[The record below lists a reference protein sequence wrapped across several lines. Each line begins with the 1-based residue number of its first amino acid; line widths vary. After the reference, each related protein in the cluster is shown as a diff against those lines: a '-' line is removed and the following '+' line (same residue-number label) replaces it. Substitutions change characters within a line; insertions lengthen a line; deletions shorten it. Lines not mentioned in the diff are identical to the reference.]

1 MGAADIRHLAGAVPV
16 KIVWFID
23 HLRPDGTQRVLTQLV
38 AGLSAHGHS
47 QAVVCLNDSWDQAI
61 LNELHSSGCEVRI
74 IGKAALLT
82 GTGIYRTWRW
92 LRAERFDAAV
102 TLLFYSDV
110 VGRTLAHAAGVP
122 RVVTYIQARNT
133 NYTFWQRWCVRRT
146 MRWADRVVVCSR
158 SLSDYAIE
166 AEGATEGKV
175 SVIPHGIRVNGV
187 YAPPEN
193 QSLRS
198 ELHIPVDCYLIGSL
212 GRLTY
217 QKGYDILLDALARMP
232 EENVHVLMAGT
243 GEMLPSL
250 QAQAAGL
257 GIAERVHWV
266 GYRRDVPR
274 ILQDIDIYVQPSRF
288 EGMPNA
294 VLEAMAAER
303 PIVASAVD
311 GHCELIEDGISGWLV
326 PGENPAATARALSE
340 GLIDWNEAFRRG
352 KEARRR
358 ALDLYSLDKMVAGW
372 EDLLES

>member
-1 MGAADIRHLAGAVPV
+1 M

-38 AGLSAHGHS
+38 AGLSGRGHS

-61 LNELHSSGCEVRI
+61 LNELYSSSCEVRI

-82 GTGIYRTWRW
+82 GTGIYKSWRW

-110 VGRTLAHAAGVP
+110 IGRTLAHTAGVP

-133 NYTFWQRWCVRRT
+133 NYNFWQRWCVRRT

-166 AEGATEGKV
+166 AEGATAGKV

-232 EENVHVLMAGT
+232 EENVHVLIAGT

-250 QAQAAGL
+250 QAQASGL

-326 PGENPAATARALSE
+326 PGESPAATAGVLSE
-340 GLIDWNEAFRRG
+340 VLIDRDEAIRRG
-352 KEARRR
+352 KEAKKRV
-358 ALDLYSLDKMVAGW
+358 LSKFN
-372 EDLLES
+372 LESMVSSWESLLGGGYGA